1 MKWTLKQNGSILVD
15 ENDNPVCTFPEGTDS
30 FNKALIKY
38 APQMFDA
45 LMYYEQCYETVPPK
59 TPKKVFNEVKKI
71 LDLIRDS
78 SE

>member
-1 MKWTLKQNGSILVD
+1 MKWKVVHNGTVVID
-15 ENDNPVCTFPEGTDS
+15 ENDNPVCAFTDGTDS

-45 LMYYEQCYETVPPK
+45 LMDYEQCYETVPPK
-59 TPKKVFNEVKKI
+59 KPKKIFNEVKKV

>member
-15 ENDNPVCTFPEGTDS
+15 EYDQLVCTFPEGTDS
-30 FNKALIKY
+30 FSKALIKY

-45 LMYYEQCYETVPPK
+45 LMDYEQCYETVPPK
-59 TPKKVFNEVKKI
+59 KLKRVFNEVKKV
-71 LDLIRDS
+71 LALIRDS